1 MRAPV
6 FEPKPVV
13 VGHRGMGRG
22 TVDGYTENTLPSYLA
37 AIEHGLSWVEVDVLR
52 TADDELVV
60 RHDPT
65 TPDARFVVDQTADD
79 VVAKGLLRF
88 RDVLEALPTTVGI
101 NVDVKTVLE
110 DAVAV
115 ADRDTGALVAGVL
128 AQEMRRR
135 PLFVSA
141 FDPALL
147 LYLRE
152 RVPAVPLGLIAWVCF
167 PLRHAVPAA
176 VHLGMQAVCLHV
188 DSFGPNRVEP
198 RPVHR
203 PLPYTLRIA
212 HEAGLEVLTWCP
224 DGETAIRFADAGV
237 DAMCVNDVPR
247 VLDALAA
254 RAGTSG
260 G

>member
-1 MRAPV
+1 MPV
-6 FEPKPVV
+6 FDPRPVV

-22 TVDGYTENTLPSYLA
+22 TVDGYGENTMASYLA

-60 RHDPT
+60 RHDPV
-65 TPDARFVVDQTADD
+65 TPDGRFIVDQTADE

-88 RDVLEALPTTVGI
+88 RDVLDALPADVGV

-110 DAVAV
+110 DATALPDRRTGTLV
-115 ADRDTGALVAGVL
+115 ADALEREAG
-128 AQEMRRR
+128 RR
-135 PLFVSA
+135 PLFVSS
-141 FDPALL
+141 FDPAFL

-152 RVPAVPLGLIAWVCF
+152 RVPTLPLGLIAWVCF

-176 VHLGMQAVCLHV
+176 VHLGMQVVCLHV

-203 PLPYTLRIA
+203 PLDYTLRHA
-212 HEAGLEVLTWCP
+212 HDAGLEVLAWCP
-224 DGETAIRFADAGV
+224 DGDTAVRLAAAGM
-237 DAMCVNDVPR
+237 DAMCVNDVPS
-247 VLDALAA
+247 VLDALASK
-254 RAGTSG
+254 AGR
-260 G
+260 

>member
-1 MRAPV
+1 MHAPV
-6 FEPKPVV
+6 FDPKPAL

-22 TVDGYTENTLPSYLA
+22 TVHGYAENTLASYLA
-37 AIEHGLSWVEVDVLR
+37 AVEHGLSWVEVDVLR

-65 TPDARFVVDQTADD
+65 TPDDRFIVDQTADT
-79 VVAKGLLRF
+79 VAAKGILRF
-88 RDVLEALPTTVGI
+88 GEVLEALPAEVGI

-110 DAVAV
+110 DAVA
-115 ADRDTGALVAGVL
+115 APDRRTGALLAGVL
-128 AQEMRRR
+128 AREVRRR
-135 PLFVSA
+135 PLFVSS

-147 LYLRE
+147 LYLQAH
-152 RVPAVPLGLIAWVCF
+152 VPAVPLGLIAWICF

-176 VHLGMQAVCLHV
+176 AQLAMQAVCLHV

-203 PLPYTLRIA
+203 PLSYTLDVA
-212 HEAGLEVLTWCP
+212 HDAGLEVLAWCP
-224 DGETAIRFADAGV
+224 DGDAAVRFADAGV

-247 VLDALAA
+247 VVDAISA
-254 RAGTSG
+254 RAGT
-260 G
+260 